1 MIAYFK
7 YELLRTVRNRQNFI
21 FTLLFPLVFYFLIA
35 APNKDDHNF
44 SNVPGLW
51 APQYYMISLLG
62 FGGLIAA
69 TSGGARIAA
78 ERQVGWNRQLRITPL
93 SARTYLT
100 AKVAISYLLVI
111 LSIALLYILGIG
123 MGVRLEAAEWVVMT
137 LLVLLSLVPFAAL
150 GIAIG
155 HLVRD
160 DAIGPI
166 MGGGTSILAF
176 LGGAWFPLTGSG
188 WFVHL
193 CKLLPSFWVVQAG
206 HVGLGGT
213 KNPWGLQGW
222 LVIAFWTVALSG
234 FAIWAYRRDTKRA

>member
-1 MIAYFK
+1 MITYFK
-7 YELLRTVRNRQNFI
+7 YELLRTVRNRQTFI

-35 APNKDDHNF
+35 APNKNDHNF
-44 SNVPGLW
+44 SDIPGLW

-62 FGGLIAA
+62 FAGIIAA

-93 SARTYLT
+93 SARTYLA
-100 AKVAISYLLVI
+100 AKIGIGYVLVV
-111 LSIALLYILGIG
+111 LAIALLYILGIS
-123 MGVRLEAAEWVVMT
+123 MGVRLDAATWIVMT

-176 LGGAWFPLTGSG
+176 LGGSWFPITGDG
-188 WFVHL
+188 WFPAV
-193 CKLLPSFWVVQAG
+193 CKLLPSYWVVQAG
-206 HVGLGGT
+206 HIGLGGS

-222 LVIAFWTVALSG
+222 IVVAFWTLALTG
-234 FAIWAYRRDTKRA
+234 FAIWAYSRDTKRA

>member
-1 MIAYFK
+1 MITYFK

-35 APNKDDHNF
+35 APNKNDHNF
-44 SNVPGLW
+44 SNVAGLW

-69 TSGGARIAA
+69 TSSGARIAA

-111 LSIALLYILGIG
+111 SSIALLYVLGIG
-123 MGVRLEAAEWVVMT
+123 MGVRLGAAEWVVMT

-176 LGGAWFPLTGSG
+176 LGGAWFPLTGSS
-188 WFVHL
+188 WFVQL

-206 HVGLGGT
+206 HVGLGGS
-213 KNPWGLQGW
+213 KNPWGVQGW
-222 LVIAFWTVALSG
+222 VVIAFWTVALSG
-234 FAIWAYRRDTKRA
+234 FAVWAYRRDTKRA